1 MWDELVK
8 AAKPPTEPIAPAPHG
23 PEAPPAEPVAG
34 LVAGLRNEVAMA
46 QAASHSNKDRI
57 IYA

>member
-8 AAKPPTEPIAPAPHG
+8 AAKPPTEPITPAPHG

-34 LVAGLRNEVAMA
+34 LVAGLRSCHGAGSFA
-46 QAASHSNKDRI
+46 F
-57 IYA
+57 